1 MFKNPIFSEQIVSKS
16 LLNDAEVMQ
25 LIYAAPE
32 NTPLNLNQL
41 SQSSRIGEQIAS
53 TTGSGSDF
61 AEVRAYQPGD
71 EPRHIDWRATARSQY
86 PLVRTYHSEFSQP
99 LCLVIDRRPAMRF
112 ATRVRLKVTQAL
124 RMALWIGGGAARSGR
139 EISAVLLDYPC
150 HWLPSQQGMLS
161 LRSMAKLANMP
172 CPPSEPEDTQQINWQ
187 QILSGLKQHMP
198 RGSELILLSDF
209 SGLGG
214 DDNKMLRMLGNHCVT
229 RAIHVFDPSESVDQ
243 LKINAAFTN
252 ALKLQWGSKVRYFS
266 ATNTTA
272 SEHLKYELQVRAEA
286 IARRFRQANMDYV
299 QLSVEQDEFTD
310 FWFKAQR

>member
-1 MFKNPIFSEQIVSKS
+1 MFKNPIFSEPIVSES
-16 LLNDAEVMQ
+16 LLSDAEIMQ

-32 NTPLNLNQL
+32 NTLLNSNQL

-99 LCLVIDRRPAMRF
+99 LCLLIDRRLAMRF

-161 LRSMAKLANMP
+161 LRSMAKLANLP
-172 CPPSEPEDTQQINWQ
+172 CPPLELEDTQQINWQ
-187 QILSGLKQHMP
+187 QILSGLEQHIP
-198 RGSELILLSDF
+198 KGSELILLSDF
-209 SGLGG
+209 SGLGD
-214 DDNKMLRMLGNHCVT
+214 DDNKMLCMLGHHCIV
-229 RAIHVFDPSESVDQ
+229 RAIHIFDPSESVDQ
-243 LKINAAFTN
+243 LEINTGFSG
-252 ALKLQWGSKVRYFS
+252 ALKLQWGDKIRYFS
-266 ATNTTA
+266 ATKA
-272 SEHLKYELQVRAEA
+272 AAIEHLKNELQVRSEA
-286 IARRFRQANMDYV
+286 IARRFRQADMDYV
-299 QLSVEQDEFTD
+299 QLSVEQDELTD
-310 FWFKAQR
+310 FWFRI